1 MRSGSSS
8 SRRLV
13 QDFASALEAGEGLG
27 DLRADI
33 DHLNNGA
40 TRKAIKA
47 VNIIRSPKVKTPAA
61 ICRAPMYMTKA
72 PTIPSNIV
80 AERLSRAV
88 PVKVFKTLSS
98 KRCTPLEKT
107 LGLAFLGVIA
117 LDDPDAGERFDKRPV
132 TSDRICPRSRKIDAE
147 P

>member
-1 MRSGSSS
+1 MA
-8 SRRLV
+8 
-13 QDFASALEAGEGLG
+13 QNFARALEAGEGLG

-33 DHLNNGA
+33 DHLKQRRDEEGD
-40 TRKAIKA
+40 KA

-107 LGLAFLGVIA
+107 
-117 LDDPDAGERFDKRPV
+117 
-132 TSDRICPRSRKIDAE
+132 
-147 P
+147 